1 MKQKNAYYFSVN
13 FLLLMGLSFINDAK
27 AQWPR
32 GQGNAYLQF
41 SYGAA
46 SASDEFNGNGNLQ
59 VLGGTEN
66 PQDYSENTIFGYL
79 EYGLTDKLTF
89 IASTFYKDVFI
100 EERGQDL
107 ETAGLSDLTL
117 QARYTL
123 LQTDKFVLSPQV
135 GVKIPTGYDEDT
147 NPPLG
152 SGETDLLLN
161 ITAGFSFFPVPAY
174 ISAGLGTKFR
184 DGPQQDEIFGYLEGG
199 YYITSNLLLRGRFD
213 FLESTTNTNNSFNVA
228 EQAIV
233 TTGPGITYS
242 VLDSIHLSVDGKWT
256 VGGRTTSQLTNFLGG
271 VTFTF

>member
-135 GVKIPTGYDEDT
+135 G
-147 NPPLG
+147 
-152 SGETDLLLN
+152 
-161 ITAGFSFFPVPAY
+161 
-174 ISAGLGTKFR
+174 
-184 DGPQQDEIFGYLEGG
+184 
-199 YYITSNLLLRGRFD
+199 
-213 FLESTTNTNNSFNVA
+213 
-228 EQAIV
+228 
-233 TTGPGITYS
+233 
-242 VLDSIHLSVDGKWT
+242 
-256 VGGRTTSQLTNFLGG
+256 
-271 VTFTF
+271 